1 MAPPQ
6 PCKMRHA
13 TSKWMSLDMPQRKD
27 PSVKSPI
34 ADANTRRVPN
44 RSAIHPL
51 IGMKTARLK
60 V

>member
-1 MAPPQ
+1 M
-6 PCKMRHA
+6 
-13 TSKWMSLDMPQRKD
+13 LLEIPQRKD
-27 PSVKSPI
+27 PHVKSPI

-51 IGMKTARLK
+51 IGINTARLN